1 MHFRTDYR
9 DGLAGIYHQ
18 GMRHIL
24 ITQYRS
30 ELACRLW
37 KKAIRLLGMLLVVS
51 AVDTVHAQV
60 EPLRSSDL
68 IEVLTRYG
76 FDSQQQAVVLA
87 AHEIQVDRF
96 VQCVRDSIAPWQAA
110 LVSRPADQAAAN
122 ALVGRGR
129 TAASQLDAVEAPVME
144 AIRKSARPDQ
154 TAAVDQAVAELEQ
167 RRNLAIWKAA
177 LGIRAQP
184 RPIDWQRVAA
194 RMQLTDLQRSALEER
209 LKLQAGDRSTATRV
223 MRDAALQL
231 PLARFKSRGESAVP
245 GALAPLI
252 SSGPGVRAEDAEGDT
267 AIEVQTVDPNLGRD
281 LLAALLSQ
289 GQVGMK
295 EVAAARAR
303 LAECDAQTIDALLVQ
318 LNGRGKLRLLNSMS
332 TRSGLGPL
340 RVGVA
345 VLQRVVQSCK
355 DLDAARAARIDAALD
370 RWASAWWPVARKEF
384 TSAAPGKGGLAALLA
399 QEDAPQGGG
408 LRQAQEA
415 TSRAAGEIAEIVPD
429 AAPQVLAGLKRA
441 ASSGLALPSPDGG
454 VVLEAADVQGFD
466 GADDQPTI
474 VAATTV
480 AISVTGDEFDLGEVE
495 VGDLGFEGVEMVF
508 SEEDS
513 ALFDGG
519 DGGVKMGVTDI
530 GAMDFGEAETRAGDA
545 DALAL
550 LFGVGSTR
558 LQQPIKVDEIEG
570 ALAAAGVGADL
581 MPVVDQILQ
590 DAEATLTEQRQ
601 KMRQNAPSGVGG
613 DVIAG
618 GLFVMGEDGSLQQ
631 QSPKDAEERA
641 ILADGVREAILAAEV
656 GAIDTSVMPLTDTKR
671 ASAVAWIVPWR
682 TLVKERAAAPSL
694 SFAALRSAEALD
706 RGDPMVAVMRAQLTA
721 ADWCAAGPTIAAE
734 CNKLSELTRA
744 WTDADEA
751 ERKVRPK
758 PSVNLPPVPPKVAP
772 ARPQSQGGG
781 VSGVQV
787 SSSVSVIS
795 TSRDMAGFQA
805 AAANTKKAADSLRS
819 GCDSMV
825 QRVKGILPPE
835 SAQRLQDAWDDQRFP
850 FELADDTSPASRL
863 DEAERLA
870 GSGESAAAIRALRS
884 VWEQRSRGI
893 RSQIVEVCENRSD
906 ESASVIAA
914 LRYQRDELNRASLR
928 SLGALSVGTP

>member
-1 MHFRTDYR
+1 
-9 DGLAGIYHQ
+9 
-18 GMRHIL
+18 
-24 ITQYRS
+24 
-30 ELACRLW
+30 
-37 KKAIRLLGMLLVVS
+37 MLVVVS

-87 AHEIQVDRF
+87 AHEIQVERF

-110 LVSRPADQAAAN
+110 LVARPADQAAAN

-184 RPIDWQRVAA
+184 RPIDWQRIAA

-223 MRDAALQL
+223 MREAALQL

-340 RVGVA
+340 RVGVT

-355 DLDAARAARIDAALD
+355 DLDAARAARMDDVLD

-415 TSRAAGEIAEIVPD
+415 TSRAAAEIAEIVPD
-429 AAPQVLAGLKRA
+429 LAPEVLAGLRRA
-441 ASSGLALPSPDGG
+441 ASSGLVLPNSDGG
-454 VVLEAADVQGFD
+454 VVVEAAGVPGGGGGD
-466 GADDQPTI
+466 GQPII

-480 AISVTGDEFDLGEVE
+480 EISVTGDEFDLGDVDM
-495 VGDLGFEGVEMVF
+495 GDMGLTDVEMLL
-508 SEEDS
+508 SD
-513 ALFDGG
+513 G
-519 DGGVKMGVTDI
+519 DGVVVAGGQDISMEMGAPDI
-530 GAMDFGEAETRAGDA
+530 GALDVDEAEMEPGAVDGAFAMLYGT
-545 DALAL
+545 
-550 LFGVGSTR
+550 GSTR
-558 LQQPIKVDEIEG
+558 IQQPIKVDQIEG

-590 DAEATLTEQRQ
+590 DAEATLAEQRQ
-601 KMRQNAPSGVGG
+601 KVQPSGGARVSGG
-613 DVIAG
+613 AVAG

-641 ILADGVREAILAAEV
+641 TLADGVREAILAAEV

-682 TLVKERAAAPSL
+682 TLVKERAAAPSM
-694 SFAALRSAEALD
+694 SPAARTSAEALD

-734 CNKLSELTRA
+734 CDRLSELTRA

-772 ARPQSQGGG
+772 TGPQSQGGG

-795 TSRDMAGFQA
+795 TSRDMADFEA
-805 AAANTKKAADSLRS
+805 ATAITQNAADSVRK

-825 QRVKGILPPE
+825 QRVKDTLPPA

-850 FELADDTSPASRL
+850 RDLADPTNPAIRFS
-863 DEAERLA
+863 EAEKMA
-870 GSGESAAAIRALRS
+870 GGGANAATISALRS

-893 RSQIVEVCENRSD
+893 RSQIVEVCENRSA
-906 ESASVIAA
+906 ESASMIAA
-914 LRYQRDELNRASLR
+914 LRYQRDELNRAALR

>member
-1 MHFRTDYR
+1 
-9 DGLAGIYHQ
+9 
-18 GMRHIL
+18 
-24 ITQYRS
+24 
-30 ELACRLW
+30 
-37 KKAIRLLGMLLVVS
+37 KAIRLLGMLLVVS

-87 AHEIQVDRF
+87 AHEIQVERF
-96 VQCVRDSIAPWQAA
+96 VQCVRQSTAAWQAA
-110 LVSRPADQAAAN
+110 LAVRSADQAAAN

-129 TAASQLDAVEAPVME
+129 TAASQLDAVEALVME

-184 RPIDWQRVAA
+184 RPIDWQRIAA

-223 MRDAALQL
+223 MREAALQL

-303 LAECDAQTIDALLVQ
+303 LAECDAQTIDALLTQ
-318 LNGRGKLRLLNSMS
+318 LNGRGKLRLLSSMS

-340 RVGVA
+340 RVGVT

-355 DLDAARAARIDAALD
+355 DLDAARAARMDDVLD

-415 TSRAAGEIAEIVPD
+415 TSRAAAEIAEIVPD
-429 AAPQVLAGLKRA
+429 LAPEVLAGLRRA
-441 ASSGLALPSPDGG
+441 ASSGLVLPNSDGG
-454 VVLEAADVQGFD
+454 VVVEAAGVPGGGGGD
-466 GADDQPTI
+466 GQPII

-480 AISVTGDEFDLGEVE
+480 EISVTGDEFDLGDVDM
-495 VGDLGFEGVEMVF
+495 GDMGLADVEMLL
-508 SEEDS
+508 S
-513 ALFDGG
+513 DG
-519 DGGVKMGVTDI
+519 DVVVAGGQDISMEMGAPDI
-530 GAMDFGEAETRAGDA
+530 GALDVDEAEMEPGAVGGDT
-545 DALAL
+545 LAML
-550 LFGVGSTR
+550 YGTGSTR
-558 LQQPIKVDEIEG
+558 IQQPIKVDQIEG

-581 MPVVDQILQ
+581 MRVVDQILQ
-590 DAEATLTEQRQ
+590 DAEATLAEQRQ
-601 KMRQNAPSGVGG
+601 KVQPSGGARVSGG
-613 DVIAG
+613 AVAG

-641 ILADGVREAILAAEV
+641 TLADGVREAILAAEV

-682 TLVKERAAAPSL
+682 TLVKERAAAPSM
-694 SFAALRSAEALD
+694 SFFSQSSSGASS
-706 RGDPMVAVMRAQLTA
+706 RGDPIMAVMRSQLTA
-721 ADWCAAGPTIAAE
+721 ADWCHAGPTIAAE
-734 CNKLSELTRA
+734 CNNLAALTRA
-744 WTDADEA
+744 WTDADQA
-751 ERKVRPK
+751 ERKVQPRQ
-758 PSVNLPPVPPKVAP
+758 SVNMSPVPPKVSP
-772 ARPQSQGGG
+772 AGPQGQGGG
-781 VSGVQV
+781 VAGVQV

-884 VWEQRSRGI
+884 TWEQRSRAI
-893 RSQIVEVCENRSD
+893 RSQIVEVCENRSA